1 MLLNNHQ
8 VTEEIKGEIKKFLK
22 TNENKSTT
30 VQNLWDVAAAVTGGK
45 IITIL
50 PQEVRKISS
59 KQSNLT
65 LKQQE
70 KEEQSLK
77 VSRRKEIIKIRAEI
91 NEIK

>member
-65 LKQQE
+65 PKITRERRTKSKSQQ
-70 KEEQSLK
+70 KEGNYKDQSRNK
-77 VSRRKEIIKIRAEI
+77 
-91 NEIK
+91 

>member
-1 MLLNNHQ
+1 MFINNEL
-8 VTEEIKGEIKKFLK
+8 VTEEIKGEIKKFLE

-30 VQNLWDVAAAVTGGK
+30 VQNLRDVAAAVTGGK

-65 LKQQE
+65 PKTTRE
-70 KEEQSLK
+70 
-77 VSRRKEIIKIRAEI
+77 RRTKSKS
-91 NEIK
+91 